1 VQQVAAPEQELAAIG
16 IVVAAA
22 VAGPVINVLDQ
33 LVTGVA
39 AVSIYALHNAVDIV
53 LFTHA

>member
-1 VQQVAAPEQELAAIG
+1 MQQVAAPEQELAAIG

-22 VAGPVINVLDQ
+22 VAGLVTNVPDQ
-33 LVTGVA
+33 LVTGA
-39 AVSIYALHNAVDIV
+39 AVVSIYVLHNAADIV